1 MSIQSEIYST
11 HRFLRRA
18 KKFIE
23 KVNESLNCEICYTH
37 RKATTYTCT
46 HKVCQTCYEKTK
58 QCPFCRAPKPVVLF
72 DYIYYLDGR
81 WRLVTDE
88 MRINGISENFE
99 YEDFHRRGIF
109 QVIYLLNE
117 LTMNLSSELSEC
129 YLNFLPH
136 LSAKIMLVNTV
147 LNYPI
152 FVLKGDERTF
162 TPDYRNIKLLFDDRI
177 KYDLDREV
185 LKNMIRKFN
194 SMGIRCITLIES
206 INDINHILQ
215 NSERLPS

>member
-1 MSIQSEIYST
+1 
-11 HRFLRRA
+11 
-18 KKFIE
+18 
-23 KVNESLNCEICYTH
+23 
-37 RKATTYTCT
+37 
-46 HKVCQTCYEKTK
+46 
-58 QCPFCRAPKPVVLF
+58 
-72 DYIYYLDGR
+72 
-81 WRLVTDE
+81 
-88 MRINGISENFE
+88 MRIYGISENFE

-162 TPDYRNIKLLFDDRI
+162 TPDYLNIRLLFDDRI

-194 SMGIRCITLIES
+194 SMGIRCITPIES
-206 INDINHILQ
+206 TNDINHILQ
-215 NSERLPS
+215 NSEILPN